1 MGEGQGEE
9 CVVLRRTKRML
20 GGGGDRNG
28 NPHVPSTRRHGSV
41 QGAGVKRLSWSI
53 SDLSQLPA
61 VKTSTSLV
69 APRTIHQRS
78 RNASISSCSLSSGS
92 SNFSLR
98 SNGSFRRKARIPVSG
113 FAERAFLAN
122 ERKMIQEPEIIV
134 REDLEY
140 LVKMDN
146 SPDTVE
152 EEDNSPD
159 SVEEEDNF
167 TVQCKDSL
175 PRPRCESSEENV
187 KDNSKLRHPSG
198 DLCNNSADLVDN
210 RVVNCNVFASENS
223 TFVQH
228 NTATLN
234 ERTASVTSPTLK
246 SGSGTLSSSDRGS
259 VALNTKDQEQDSGR
273 DRGMSVSSIASRD
286 SLASVSSFSSSF
298 MIDRIFHWRKSG
310 TKSMKSPD
318 SDTIKNFRLSSAAQH
333 SRISLPNSNSNNNVQ
348 YQQIDKLAAESLAT
362 FNLVTEDGS
371 DDTKSAGSHSMLPD
385 KPIR

>member
-28 NPHVPSTRRHGSV
+28 NPAVPSTRRHGSV
-41 QGAGVKRLSWSI
+41 QGPGVKRLSWSI

-61 VKTSTSLV
+61 GKASTMV

-146 SPDTVE
+146 SPD
-152 EEDNSPD
+152 

-187 KDNSKLRHPSG
+187 MENSKLRHPSG

-234 ERTASVTSPTLK
+234 ERTASVTSPILK

-273 DRGMSVSSIASRD
+273 DRGMSVSSIVSRD

-318 SDTIKNFRLSSAAQH
+318 SDTIKNFRLSSAPQH

-371 DDTKSAGSHSMLPD
+371 DGAKSTGSHSMLPD
-385 KPIR
+385 KPIRLKGLLMDFV

>member
-1 MGEGQGEE
+1 MSRMGEGQGEE

-28 NPHVPSTRRHGSV
+28 NPAVPSTRRHGSV

-61 VKTSTSLV
+61 GKASTMV

-146 SPDTVE
+146 SPD
-152 EEDNSPD
+152 

-210 RVVNCNVFASENS
+210 RVNYNVFSSENS
-223 TFVQH
+223 SFLESRW
-228 NTATLN
+228 A
-234 ERTASVTSPTLK
+234 AFYLK
-246 SGSGTLSSSDRGS
+246 SLLSNFNEWSPQALYIFGVTITTAISKLDVHVDTLSHLSYR
-259 VALNTKDQEQDSGR
+259 NKY
-273 DRGMSVSSIASRD
+273 M
-286 SLASVSSFSSSF
+286 
-298 MIDRIFHWRKSG
+298 H
-310 TKSMKSPD
+310 
-318 SDTIKNFRLSSAAQH
+318 RL
-333 SRISLPNSNSNNNVQ
+333 P
-348 YQQIDKLAAESLAT
+348 
-362 FNLVTEDGS
+362 
-371 DDTKSAGSHSMLPD
+371 
-385 KPIR
+385 